1 MEFLFLI
8 SRILYE
14 TVYRSPSHMQTV
26 ANNFFNYEELFLG
39 IRRVDFWSL
48 GCLFTGVIIYKKKS
62 YETPWVM
69 NCACYCF
76 FNRVNEVP
84 KVQLENQAPQDLR

>member
-8 SRILYE
+8 NRILYE
-14 TVYRSPSHMQTV
+14 TVNRSPSHMQTV

-39 IRRVDFWSL
+39 IRRRFLVRRVSVYRGHDP
-48 GCLFTGVIIYKKKS
+48 
-62 YETPWVM
+62 YETPWVI

-84 KVQLENQAPQDLR
+84 QVQLENQAPQDLR